1 MAQTY
6 LQEHEDPIDKTQL
19 LYIDI
24 SGFKELFFIYIEP
37 PLPWNSTLGSFRWI
51 AYAFPVSF

>member
-37 PLPWNSTLGSFRWI
+37 PLP
-51 AYAFPVSF
+51 